1 MKLQPIFSEPKSS
14 VPIGT
19 KRSGDQPCL
28 TPPVRAPKSSG
39 GHSWP
44 FEKINVN
51 LLEIKEYMCYFFL
64 HPPTLVIM
72 LQR

>member
-44 FEKINVN
+44 LEKINVN
-51 LLEIKEYMCYFFL
+51 LLEIKE
-64 HPPTLVIM
+64 
-72 LQR
+72 